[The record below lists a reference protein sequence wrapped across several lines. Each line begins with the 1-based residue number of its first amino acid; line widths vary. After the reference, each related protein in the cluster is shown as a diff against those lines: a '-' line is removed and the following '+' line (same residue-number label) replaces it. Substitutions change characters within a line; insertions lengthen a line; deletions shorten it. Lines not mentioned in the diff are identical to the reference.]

1 MTFAYGRLVAAQAQD
16 PVTLLDVLPIV
27 LSTLAL
33 GVSGVVAWRT
43 DRRATRAERTTR
55 EVATSALWSDAIEA
69 TLRVMSDP
77 TRDDAGDRFQTL
89 GVRLTALVDA
99 LPDWNGLDEWLS
111 AETLLAAALRRQ
123 VGETISGNPTEE
135 KALKVFAIYA
145 DWGHALSNNLRH
157 LRNTGYDEKTLARLN
172 REATAHG
179 QSLRELHG
187 WPEPGSDS
195 NLRVLEDE

>member
-1 MTFAYGRLVAAQAQD
+1 MTW
-16 PVTLLDVLPIV
+16 LDVVPIV
-27 LSTLAL
+27 LSVLAL

-55 EVATSALWSDAIEA
+55 EVATNGLWSDAIEA

-99 LPDWNGLDEWLS
+99 LPDWKGLDEWLS
-111 AETLLAAALRRQ
+111 AETLLGAALRRQ
-123 VGETISGNPTEE
+123 VGETLSGNHTEE
-135 KALKVFAIYA
+135 KAMKAFAVYA
-145 DWGHALSNNLRH
+145 DWGQALSNNLRH
-157 LRNTGYDEKTLARLN
+157 LRNTGHDEKTLTGLT
-172 REATAHG
+172 REAKAHG
-179 QSLRELHG
+179 ASLRALHG

-195 NLRVLEDE
+195 NLRVLDGE